1 MEEKRT
7 DILESKLLFYIKES
21 LIDLYEHDNYL
32 IMIKEAQHHDRNQH
46 HEDHVGERAI
56 VFRFGHYLQNRLD
69 LDSDFRMYN
78 LDCEYNRNGTRQKE
92 LNGSDTYPDVI
103 LHVRGSNYHNIM
115 VIEFKGYWN
124 RDQSRDREKIRGFTN
139 DKGVYKYSVG
149 YTVLIGRFLHEVV
162 IEEYKKGEFQ
172 REISIKGLDRIPT
185 ILCRGI

>member
-32 IMIKEAQHHDRNQH
+32 IMINGTQHC
-46 HEDHVGERAI
+46 EDHVSERAI

-69 LDSDFRMYN
+69 LDSDFRKYN

-92 LNGSDTYPDVI
+92 LDGRGTYPDLI
-103 LHVRGSNYHNIM
+103 LHERGSNDHNIM

-124 RDQSRDREKIRGFTN
+124 QNQRHDINKICGFTADN
-139 DKGVYKYSVG
+139 GEYKYSVG
-149 YTVLIGRFLHEVV
+149 YTVLIGQELDEVV
-162 IEEYKKGEFQ
+162 VEEYKKGVFQ
-172 REISIKGLDRIPT
+172 VRNKL
-185 ILCRGI
+185 GIIRQNFNIFYVEE

>member
-32 IMIKEAQHHDRNQH
+32 IWINRPKHRDRNRHQ
-46 HEDHVGERAI
+46 EDHVGERAI

-69 LDSDFRMYN
+69 LDHDFRGYN
-78 LDCEYNRNGTRQKE
+78 LDCEYNRNGLRQKE
-92 LNGSDTYPDVI
+92 VYGRATYPDMI
-103 LHVRGSNYHNIM
+103 LHRRGSNNHNIM

-124 RDQSRDREKIRGFTN
+124 NNREYDEKKIRGFTN
-139 DKGVYKYSVG
+139 DNGEYKYSVG
-149 YTVLIGRFLHEVV
+149 YTVLIGRRLDKVV

-185 ILCRGI
+185 IFM